1 MENLNLNNQ
10 TIMIIAGAVFL
21 LIVLVIVLIRRKKKK
36 GGSSKK
42 KGEKHVHQEVE
53 GKKYLGVDPTE
64 DELENAPRLVV
75 EKFDNSPNSL
85 SFRFKVTG
93 GKIKLDEIDPYDNRW
108 ISILN
113 YNELVGQV
121 RSSGDILH
129 VYMNRKNRF
138 RPSHTEKARINI
150 VYRQDGGKQWVQQI
164 KYNSDKGIKMGGLKL
179 LN

>member
-1 MENLNLNNQ
+1 M
-10 TIMIIAGAVFL
+10 
-21 LIVLVIVLIRRKKKK
+21 
-36 GGSSKK
+36 
-42 KGEKHVHQEVE
+42 GE
-53 GKKYLGVDPTE
+53 DPTE
-64 DELENAPRLVV
+64 DELEHAPKLIV
-75 EKFDNSPNSL
+75 EKFDNSPSAL
-85 SFRFKVTG
+85 SFRFKVSG
-93 GKIKLDEIDPYDNRW
+93 GKIKIDEIDPYDNQW

-129 VYMNRKNRF
+129 VFMKRKNRF

-164 KYNSDKGIKMGGLKL
+164 KYNSDKGIKMGGLKV